1 MLVSKQGYEIPY
13 IYEGKGNEKKI
24 VIISHGFG
32 SSKESPTAVTAAAR
46 FNEAGIGAVR
56 YDHPAHGD
64 SPVDGEYFRIENC
77 LNDLES
83 VENMVAER
91 FPDAEISYFSSSFG
105 AFINLIYISTR
116 SHRGTRS
123 YLRCAAVDMPGIIR
137 GWMSEEDIKEM
148 DEKGYLVIDE
158 DYVRPLK
165 IVKGFCEDLEMID
178 LYKGFE
184 SKGTKL
190 LMIHGT
196 DDETAPYEDSKA
208 FAQLYGID
216 LISVEG
222 ADHRFTP
229 EGAMDI
235 VREEAVR
242 FINKI

>member
-13 IYEGKGNEKKI
+13 VFEGKGDEKKI

-32 SSKESPTAVTAAAR
+32 SSKESPTAVSAAAK

-77 LNDLES
+77 LKDLET

-105 AFINLIYISTR
+105 AFINLLYISTR
-116 SHRGTRS
+116 AHKGVRS
-123 YLRCAAVDMPGIIR
+123 FLRCAAVDMPGIIR

-148 DEKGYLVIDE
+148 DEKGYLIIDE

-165 IVKGFCEDLEMID
+165 IVKGFCEDLEMIN
-178 LYKGFE
+178 LFEGFKAE
-184 SKGTKL
+184 GTEL

-196 DDETAPYEDSKA
+196 ADETAPYEDA
-208 FAQLYGID
+208 RRFADTYGIKMID
-216 LISVEG
+216 VEG
-222 ADHRFTP
+222 SDHRFTP

-235 VREEAVR
+235 VRNEALK
-242 FINKI
+242 FINII